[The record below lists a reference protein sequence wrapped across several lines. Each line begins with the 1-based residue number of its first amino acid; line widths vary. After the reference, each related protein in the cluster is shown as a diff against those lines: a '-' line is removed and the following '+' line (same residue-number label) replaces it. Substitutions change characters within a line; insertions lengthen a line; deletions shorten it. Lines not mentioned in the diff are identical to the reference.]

1 MMHHAAGIG
10 DVDMRASELIRHT
23 LSAVLIGAMTASI
36 ASGAFARDITIGVI
50 GPLSGPAANSGISMR
65 QAYEVAAAQVNK
77 EGGIVVGGEKSNVKL
92 IFEDSASRP
101 EVGVSAAQKLLT
113 RDNVDILL
121 GDSIASSVTLAL
133 MEVAPSFGKF
143 MMSGQPVSI
152 EIAKK
157 IKSDPAR
164 FANFWKG
171 GFNSDAYAAT
181 LYGSVKDLVASG
193 AVKADKKKVAFIV
206 EDTDY
211 GKSNVEYTI
220 PLFKEAGWTVSS
232 SETVPLGYA
241 DFYPQLSKLR
251 SDEPDVI
258 ISIFTSVNSGIAL
271 VKQIKEQG
279 IKSLHL
285 AVYYPIRP
293 EFLKGATTA
302 ANGMLWTPL
311 IFDPINN
318 PKHKAFA
325 EMFKQQANVDGNGD
339 HAQGYCQMAMLLDNI
354 KKAGSIEPAKL
365 SEAFAKTDMSCV
377 IARIVYDTENHT
389 PKVGPDYFPVPVAQI
404 QDGVSFAIW
413 PSTTATSTFKPV
425 K

>member
-1 MMHHAAGIG
+1 MAVTDKILRYSFAA
-10 DVDMRASELIRHT
+10 T
-23 LSAVLIGAMTASI
+23 LIGATTAGMAGS
-36 ASGAFARDITIGVI
+36 ASARDITIGVI

-65 QAYEVAAAQVNK
+65 QAYEVAAEQVNK
-77 EGGIVVGGEKSNVKL
+77 AGGIEIGGAKSKIKL

-113 RDNVDILL
+113 RDNVDILV
-121 GDSIASSVTLAL
+121 GDTIASSVTLAL

-164 FANFWKG
+164 FGNFWKAS
-171 GFNSDAYAAT
+171 FNSDAYADA
-181 LYGSVKDLVASG
+181 LFSSVQDLIKQG

-211 GKSNVEYTI
+211 GKSNVEYTE
-220 PLFKEAGWTVSS
+220 PLFKKDGWSVSS

-241 DFYPQLSKLR
+241 DFYPQISKLR
-251 SDEPDVI
+251 GNEPDVL

-279 IKSLHL
+279 LKSLHL

-293 EFLKGATTA
+293 EFLKGAGAA
-302 ANGMLWTPL
+302 ANGLLWTPL
-311 IFDPINN
+311 FFDPVNN
-318 PKHKAFA
+318 PKHKGFA
-325 EMFKQQANVDGNGD
+325 EMFKTEAKVEGNGD
-339 HAQGYCQMAMLLDNI
+339 HAQGYCQMTMLLDNI

-365 SEAFAKTDMSCV
+365 SEAFAKTDSQCV
-377 IARIVYDTENHT
+377 IARLVYDTEIHT
-389 PKVGPDYFPVPVAQI
+389 PKTGADYFPVPIAQI
-404 QDGVSFAIW
+404 QDGVSRAIW
-413 PSTTATSTFKPV
+413 PSTAATSTFKPA